1 MDHAIYTAMG
11 AASQTLDQQAVTAS
25 NLANA
30 STPGFRAQLNA
41 LRAVPVS
48 GWSLPTR
55 TLVAASTPGAD
66 MSQGAMDNTGRTLDV
81 AMGQDGWLAVRTADG
96 SEAYTRNGNM
106 QISSTGILTVQ
117 GNPVMGDGGPIAVP
131 QGAELTIAAD
141 GTITSR
147 NAGDAPNATV
157 QIGRL
162 KLVKATGKEMQRG
175 DDGMFRPN
183 QQTQATR
190 GAALAADATVQVMP
204 GVLEGSNVKPVE
216 TMVDMIANA
225 RRFEMQM
232 KVITNVDE
240 NEQKANQLLN
250 MSKTGLDAQQTNM
263 DVISNNL
270 ANVSTNGFKRSRA
283 VFEDLMYQTLRQPGT
298 QSSEQTTLPSGL
310 QIGTGV
316 RPVTTERLHT
326 QGNLSQTSNSKD
338 VAINGQGYFEV
349 QLPDGTSAYTR
360 DGSFQ
365 VDQNGQLVNNA
376 GYPVQPGI
384 TIPANA
390 TSITISRDGV
400 VSVTQQGQTNP
411 AQVGQLTIST
421 FINDAGL
428 DSMGENLYQETQAS
442 GAPTQ
447 STPGQNGAG
456 LLYQGYVETS
466 NVNVAEELVTMIQTQ
481 RAYEINSKAISTSDQ
496 MLQKLT
502 QI

>member
-1 MDHAIYTAMG
+1 
-11 AASQTLDQQAVTAS
+11 
-25 NLANA
+25 
-30 STPGFRAQLNA
+30 
-41 LRAVPVS
+41 
-48 GWSLPTR
+48 
-55 TLVAASTPGAD
+55 
-66 MSQGAMDNTGRTLDV
+66 
-81 AMGQDGWLAVRTADG
+81 MGQDGWLAVRTADG

-250 MSKTGLDAQQTNM
+250 MS
-263 DVISNNL
+263 S
-270 ANVSTNGFKRSRA
+270 
-283 VFEDLMYQTLRQPGT
+283 
-298 QSSEQTTLPSGL
+298 
-310 QIGTGV
+310 
-316 RPVTTERLHT
+316 
-326 QGNLSQTSNSKD
+326 
-338 VAINGQGYFEV
+338 
-349 QLPDGTSAYTR
+349 
-360 DGSFQ
+360 
-365 VDQNGQLVNNA
+365 
-376 GYPVQPGI
+376 
-384 TIPANA
+384 
-390 TSITISRDGV
+390 
-400 VSVTQQGQTNP
+400 
-411 AQVGQLTIST
+411 
-421 FINDAGL
+421 
-428 DSMGENLYQETQAS
+428 
-442 GAPTQ
+442 
-447 STPGQNGAG
+447 
-456 LLYQGYVETS
+456 
-466 NVNVAEELVTMIQTQ
+466 
-481 RAYEINSKAISTSDQ
+481 
-496 MLQKLT
+496 
-502 QI
+502 